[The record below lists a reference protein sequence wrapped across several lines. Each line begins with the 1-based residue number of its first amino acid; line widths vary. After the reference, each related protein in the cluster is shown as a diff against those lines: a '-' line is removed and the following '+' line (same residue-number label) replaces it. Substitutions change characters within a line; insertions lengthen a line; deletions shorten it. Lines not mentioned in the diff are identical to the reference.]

1 MKDKTRTKWIKMI
14 YKDQI
19 KNFFYEEYVS
29 FDNLRRVRTYCM
41 LDDEFKKLIKLD
53 EYGVWSQ
60 RLIDELE
67 NEGYVSIY
75 TTPYKKLLK
84 K

>member
-1 MKDKTRTKWIKMI
+1 MKDKTRTKWVKMI

-19 KNFFYEEYVS
+19 KSFFYEEYVS